1 MDLGK
6 KIMTM
11 RNEKNLSQE
20 QLAEKLNVTRQTIS
34 NWENGKFYPDIDS
47 LVNLS
52 KFFNVSLD
60 VLLSYDDKVLDY
72 LKDSTDIVKSNKN
85 ILYAVLLNILL
96 IIAFIIVGI
105 IFNESASIII
115 IIFTVS
121 IISFSFLF
129 YQIIKIYGYIYS
141 NLFSRCCFN
150 GLSIIQNNN
159 HRCKSKRF
167 KTP

>member
-1 MDLGK
+1 MNLGK

-60 VLLSYDDKVLDY
+60 DLLSYDDKVLDY

-129 YQIIKIYGYIYS
+129 YQIIKKI
-141 NLFSRCCFN
+141 
-150 GLSIIQNNN
+150 
-159 HRCKSKRF
+159 
-167 KTP
+167 

>member
-1 MDLGK
+1 
-6 KIMTM
+6 M

-129 YQIIKIYGYIYS
+129 YQIIKKI
-141 NLFSRCCFN
+141 
-150 GLSIIQNNN
+150 
-159 HRCKSKRF
+159 
-167 KTP
+167 

>member
-52 KFFNVSLD
+52 KFFNVSID

-129 YQIIKIYGYIYS
+129 YQIIKKI
-141 NLFSRCCFN
+141 
-150 GLSIIQNNN
+150 
-159 HRCKSKRF
+159 
-167 KTP
+167 

>member
-6 KIMTM
+6 KITAM

-60 VLLSYDDKVLDY
+60 DLLSYDDKVLDY

-96 IIAFIIVGI
+96 IIAFVIVGI
-105 IFNESASIII
+105 IFNESTSIII

-129 YQIIKIYGYIYS
+129 YQIIKKI
-141 NLFSRCCFN
+141 
-150 GLSIIQNNN
+150 
-159 HRCKSKRF
+159 
-167 KTP
+167 

>member
-72 LKDSTDIVKSNKN
+72 LKDSTDVVKSNKN

-129 YQIIKIYGYIYS
+129 YQIIKKI
-141 NLFSRCCFN
+141 
-150 GLSIIQNNN
+150 
-159 HRCKSKRF
+159 
-167 KTP
+167 

>member
-60 VLLSYDDKVLDY
+60 DLLSYDDKVLDY

-129 YQIIKIYGYIYS
+129 YQIIKKI
-141 NLFSRCCFN
+141 
-150 GLSIIQNNN
+150 
-159 HRCKSKRF
+159 
-167 KTP
+167 

>member
-6 KIMTM
+6 KITAM

-52 KFFNVSLD
+52 KFLNVSLD

-129 YQIIKIYGYIYS
+129 YQIIKKI
-141 NLFSRCCFN
+141 
-150 GLSIIQNNN
+150 
-159 HRCKSKRF
+159 
-167 KTP
+167 

>member
-34 NWENGKFYPDIDS
+34 NWENGQFYPDIDS

-129 YQIIKIYGYIYS
+129 YQIIKKI
-141 NLFSRCCFN
+141 
-150 GLSIIQNNN
+150 
-159 HRCKSKRF
+159 
-167 KTP
+167 

>member
-105 IFNESASIII
+105 IFNENASIII

-129 YQIIKIYGYIYS
+129 YQIIKKI
-141 NLFSRCCFN
+141 
-150 GLSIIQNNN
+150 
-159 HRCKSKRF
+159 
-167 KTP
+167 

>member
-96 IIAFIIVGI
+96 IIAFVIIGI
-105 IFNESASIII
+105 IFNESTSIII

-129 YQIIKIYGYIYS
+129 YQIIKKI
-141 NLFSRCCFN
+141 
-150 GLSIIQNNN
+150 
-159 HRCKSKRF
+159 
-167 KTP
+167 

>member
-6 KIMTM
+6 KITAM

-60 VLLSYDDKVLDY
+60 DLLSYDDKVLDY

-129 YQIIKIYGYIYS
+129 YQIIKKI
-141 NLFSRCCFN
+141 
-150 GLSIIQNNN
+150 
-159 HRCKSKRF
+159 
-167 KTP
+167 

>member
-6 KIMTM
+6 KITAM
-11 RNEKNLSQE
+11 RNEKSLSQE

-60 VLLSYDDKVLDY
+60 DLLSYDDKVLDY

-96 IIAFIIVGI
+96 IIAFVIVGI
-105 IFNESASIII
+105 IFNESTSIII
-115 IIFTVS
+115 IIFTIS

-129 YQIIKIYGYIYS
+129 YQIIKKI
-141 NLFSRCCFN
+141 
-150 GLSIIQNNN
+150 
-159 HRCKSKRF
+159 
-167 KTP
+167 

>member
-1 MDLGK
+1 MDLGKKIMTMRNEKNLSQEQLKEETMDLGK

-129 YQIIKIYGYIYS
+129 YQIIKKI
-141 NLFSRCCFN
+141 
-150 GLSIIQNNN
+150 
-159 HRCKSKRF
+159 
-167 KTP
+167 

>member
-20 QLAEKLNVTRQTIS
+20 QLDEKLNVTRQTIS

-129 YQIIKIYGYIYS
+129 YQIIKKI
-141 NLFSRCCFN
+141 
-150 GLSIIQNNN
+150 
-159 HRCKSKRF
+159 
-167 KTP
+167 

>member
-52 KFFNVSLD
+52 KFLNVSLD

-129 YQIIKIYGYIYS
+129 YQIIKKI
-141 NLFSRCCFN
+141 
-150 GLSIIQNNN
+150 
-159 HRCKSKRF
+159 
-167 KTP
+167 

>member
-6 KIMTM
+6 KIIAM

-60 VLLSYDDKVLDY
+60 NLLCYDDKVLDY

-96 IIAFIIVGI
+96 IIAFVIIGI
-105 IFNESASIII
+105 IFNESTSIII

-129 YQIIKIYGYIYS
+129 YQIIKKI
-141 NLFSRCCFN
+141 
-150 GLSIIQNNN
+150 
-159 HRCKSKRF
+159 
-167 KTP
+167 

>member
-20 QLAEKLNVTRQTIS
+20 QLAEKLNLTRQTIS

-60 VLLSYDDKVLDY
+60 DLLSYDDKVLDY

-129 YQIIKIYGYIYS
+129 YQIIKKI
-141 NLFSRCCFN
+141 
-150 GLSIIQNNN
+150 
-159 HRCKSKRF
+159 
-167 KTP
+167 

>member
-6 KIMTM
+6 KIIAM

-60 VLLSYDDKVLDY
+60 NLLSYDDKVLDY

-96 IIAFIIVGI
+96 IIAFVIVGI
-105 IFNESASIII
+105 IFNESTSIII

-129 YQIIKIYGYIYS
+129 YQIIKKI
-141 NLFSRCCFN
+141 
-150 GLSIIQNNN
+150 
-159 HRCKSKRF
+159 
-167 KTP
+167 